1 MKKYVKILIF
11 ISFFLLIIISANQKV
26 FEIYFSHKLSKWL
39 DKDIKFTNFSI
50 NYPNEISL
58 SNLEIKNSNPVFYE
72 SIFETKQVVI
82 NINVKS
88 FLFYDLVIINSL
100 KIEKPIFYLEI
111 IQKDNSSKE
120 QINDTEKLYED
131 NIVIAKK
138 LSGDYP
144 DKIWPPKKKDVNFI
158 ILNSSISNGKAFIKI
173 SSFPGDSEIIL
184 SKFQFSKIGNEK
196 GYRHYKDVL
205 KIILFDVFARLPNFE
220 KKKILKEIYKF

>member
-1 MKKYVKILIF
+1 MKKKVKTLIF
-11 ISFFLLIIISANQKV
+11 ISFFLLLIISVNQKV
-26 FEIYFSHKLSKWL
+26 LEIYFSHKLSKWL
-39 DKDIKFTNFSI
+39 GKDIEFTNFFI

-58 SNLEIKNSNPVFYE
+58 SNLEIRNSNPVFYD
-72 SIFETKQVVI
+72 SIFETKQVII

-88 FLFYDLVIINSL
+88 FLFDDLVIINSL

-120 QINDTEKLYED
+120 QNNDNENLYED
-131 NIVIAKK
+131 NIGIAKN
-138 LSGDYP
+138 LNENIP

-173 SSFPGDSEIIL
+173 SSYPGDSEIKL

-205 KIILFDVFARLPNFE
+205 KIMLFDVFARINNFE

>member
-1 MKKYVKILIF
+1 MKKKVKTLIF
-11 ISFFLLIIISANQKV
+11 ISFFLLLIISVNQKIL
-26 FEIYFSHKLSKWL
+26 EIYFSHKLSKWL
-39 DKDIKFTNFSI
+39 GKDIKFTNFFI

-72 SIFETKQVVI
+72 SIFETNKVVI

-88 FLFYDLVIINSL
+88 FLFDDLVIINSL

-111 IQKDNSSKE
+111 IQKDNSSSK
-120 QINDTEKLYED
+120 QINDNENLYED
-131 NIVIAKK
+131 NIGVAKK
-138 LSGDYP
+138 LNEDIP
-144 DKIWPPKKKDVNFI
+144 DKIWPSKKKDVNFI
-158 ILNSSISNGKAFIKI
+158 ILNCSISNGKAFIKI
-173 SSFPGDSEIIL
+173 SSFPGDSEIEL

-205 KIILFDVFARLPNFE
+205 KIMLFDVFARIKNFE